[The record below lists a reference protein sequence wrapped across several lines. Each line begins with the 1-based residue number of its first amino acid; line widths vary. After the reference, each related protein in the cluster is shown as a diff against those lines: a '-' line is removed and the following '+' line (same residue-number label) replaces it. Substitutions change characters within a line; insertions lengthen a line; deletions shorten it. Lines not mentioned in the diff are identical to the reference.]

1 MVTVEPGDLCAWP
14 KCTAQE
20 MVSEEM
26 MWCGEM
32 PKLYTFFSKYFYEQ
46 RK

>member
-26 MWCGEM
+26 YVVWRDAQ
-32 PKLYTFFSKYFYEQ
+32 TIHIFFQ
-46 RK
+46 VLL